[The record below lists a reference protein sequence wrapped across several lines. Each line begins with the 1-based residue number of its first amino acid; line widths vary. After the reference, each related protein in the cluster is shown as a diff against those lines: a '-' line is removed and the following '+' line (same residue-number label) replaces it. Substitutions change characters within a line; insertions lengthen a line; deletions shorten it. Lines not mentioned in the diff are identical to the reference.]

1 MSWDRER
8 KRLVSELEMVE
19 TQEQADEID
28 RKIGA
33 LTAKLDDDDARFAPG
48 TEQARKRKRIIEIS
62 GDEEGEAILVQ
73 APSQVLRATSKFQA
87 KPKAKGKAKYC
98 FAFRRDQG
106 CKDGDQCPYP
116 HTTKESQGVLSL
128 ENCYTSG
135 DVFAMTR
142 SQQRPREWT
151 RIDATIDS
159 GSACTC
165 VPFDMVPKG
174 VTIEPCHDG
183 PAAYTSA
190 SDHAVVVVGQITPM
204 CKFQNGM
211 IAPVVMKVLKGLKR
225 PLFSVYRM
233 VENGDFEL
241 THRRGNSFAT
251 LKGKRFQ
258 IYGRNGVYV
267 MPVWVDAAFLGRGQ
281 PLTAA

>member
-1 MSWDRER
+1 
-8 KRLVSELEMVE
+8 
-19 TQEQADEID
+19 
-28 RKIGA
+28 
-33 LTAKLDDDDARFAPG
+33 LTKKFDDDDAWFAPG
-48 TEQARKRKRIIEIS
+48 KEAERKRKRIITI
-62 GDEEGEAILVQ
+62 DEEVEEIEEVEDPP
-73 APSQVLRATSKFQA
+73 APAPIPPVLRPTSKYSA
-87 KPKAKGKAKYC
+87 KATPRTKAKYC
-98 FAFRRDQG
+98 FAFRRAEG
-106 CKDGDQCPYP
+106 CRDGDQCPYP
-116 HTTKESQGVLSL
+116 HTTKEAPGVMSL
-128 ENCYTSG
+128 ENPNTQRN
-135 DVFAMTR
+135 VFAMTQG
-142 SQQRPREWT
+142 QQRPREWT

-174 VTIEPCHDG
+174 VKIEPCRDG

-211 IAPVVMKVLKGLKR
+211 VAPVVMKVLKGLKR